1 MMDKDSYSLKIDG
14 GSENGTQLVRVDHQV
29 KAMSSWDALDQGYKY
44 VQEQWGH
51 TKNPSFFRI
60 SVKKLTQRDKE
71 FPM

>member
-1 MMDKDSYSLKIDG
+1 MMDKDSYSLKIDV
-14 GSENGTQLVRVDHQV
+14 GSEDSTQLVRVDHQV
-29 KAMSSWDALDQGYKY
+29 KAMSSWDALDQGYEY
-44 VQEQWGH
+44 VREQWGH